1 MFPGPQFAQ
10 NVWRAYDDNPLTCGD
25 CVGDPMKGV
34 DRMNGG
40 NPSCS
45 NDAATVFKA
54 AVDSGWIQMYQRR
67 SFFDDLKN
75 LPDAIAYAHN
85 ALVGC
90 KLKRTCTQKHTGVLG
105 SIAI

>member
-1 MFPGPQFAQ
+1 
-10 NVWRAYDDNPLTCGD
+10 
-25 CVGDPMKGV
+25 MKGV

-40 NPSCS
+40 NSSSS

-54 AVDSGWIQMYQRR
+54 AVDLAVGYKCTNVEVFS
-67 SFFDDLKN
+67 DDLKN

-90 KLKRTCTQKHTGVLG
+90 KSKRTCTRKPTGVLA
-105 SIAI
+105 SIAIYPSLA

>member
-1 MFPGPQFAQ
+1 
-10 NVWRAYDDNPLTCGD
+10 
-25 CVGDPMKGV
+25 MKGV

-54 AVDSGWIQMYQRR
+54 AVDLAVGYKCTNVEV
-67 SFFDDLKN
+67 FFDDLKN

-85 ALVGC
+85 AFVGC
-90 KLKRTCTQKHTGVLG
+90 KSKRTCTRKHTGVLA